1 MKNICWILLAW
12 GILGGLALQAQVP
25 HARIFSTGAVSKDNV
40 GSVGTADLNW
50 QVAHG
55 DTTGPKTDFVPARI
69 VGNCSGILPNSEAFN
84 ANWITYDFGKD
95 CEHQAQGCIDLYFRR
110 EIVLP
115 ATDDCGLPIDQ
126 NYCLNLIF
134 RADNSIYAISLNG
147 VRYYRHRVAGD
158 PYKYDGTRNPV
169 RLNLCEG
176 WKPGV
181 NVLIVQVK
189 SCPTIAGLLV
199 EGVQPP
205 SKATTFLGRDTVLC
219 SGNTFALKSPSD
231 NTLWFDETTGKTKTI
246 TKDGDYW
253 ASYTDPDGC
262 IVTDSISI
270 RFGLKS
276 FFPNV
281 FTPNQDGKNDC
292 YGPQFSHLD
301 FVNYDLRIF
310 DRFGSLVFQ
319 STDPQLCWDG
329 SSRGKLAPEGI
340 YVYALVFQNGEC
352 AQTVIK
358 GDLTLLR

>member
-1 MKNICWILLAW
+1 MKNKRLVLLAW
-12 GILGGLALQAQVP
+12 GILGALALQAQVP
-25 HARIFSTGAVSKDNV
+25 HARSLSTAAINKDI
-40 GSVGTADLNW
+40 VGTSGSTDPNW

-69 VGNCSGILPNSEAFN
+69 AGNCNAILPSPTSFN

-95 CEHQAQGCIDLYFRR
+95 CEHQAQGCTDLYFRR

-115 ATDDCGLPIDQ
+115 ATDDCGIPIEQ
-126 NYCLNLIF
+126 NYCLNMVF
-134 RADNSIYAISLNG
+134 RADNSVYAVSLNG
-147 VRYYRHRVAGD
+147 IRYYRHRSPLD

-169 RLNLCEG
+169 TLNLCEG

-181 NVLIVQVK
+181 NILQVHVK
-189 SCPTIAGLLV
+189 SCPTIAGMLA
-199 EGVQPP
+199 EGIPEP
-205 SKATTFLGRDTVLC
+205 SKVNTFLGQDTVLC
-219 SGNTFALKSPSD
+219 SGNSFVLKSPAE

-246 TKDGDYW
+246 SKDGDYW

-262 IVTDSISI
+262 IITDTISI

-276 FFPNV
+276 FFPNA

-301 FVNYDLRIF
+301 FVTYELRVF
-310 DRFGSLVFQ
+310 DRYGGLVFQ
-319 STDPQLCWDG
+319 SSNPQLCWDG
-329 SSRGKLAPEGI
+329 YSRGKPAPEGI

-358 GDLTLLR
+358 GDLSLLR